1 MTGAGLLG
9 DVLAALHASGARPK
23 LTPFVRANLAEIEKV
38 LANGF
43 TYAQLADAL
52 NKQGFRATENGFRSA
67 LHQARKT
74 ARPPE
79 KATSHGKTTPA
90 AAAAI
95 PAASTAPTVLA
106 PAPKTGGAAEFSLGS
121 LHRRASW
128 TTGE

>member
-1 MTGAGLLG
+1 MTSAGLLG

-52 NKQGFRATENGFRSA
+52 NEQGFRATENGFRSA

-79 KATSHGKTTPA
+79 KALFP
-90 AAAAI
+90 
-95 PAASTAPTVLA
+95 A
-106 PAPKTGGAAEFSLGS
+106 PAGMNRWRCMSANNSMTVP
-121 LHRRASW
+121 RAS
-128 TTGE
+128 GDEPKDPSEMAP